1 MTSGQRYR
9 LPNDEELDI
18 ERWNRFVTRMK
29 KLGVFE
35 WDGRYDELVYDGM
48 CWQLEIHAGD
58 LHMKCGGCNG
68 FPEVP
73 EELAEKFSDKMNYWE
88 SVVKSVE
95 GIAKRS
101 SDLL

>member
-18 ERWNRFVTRMK
+18 KRWDRFVSHMK

-35 WDGRYDELVYDGM
+35 WDGRYDEPILDGM

-58 LHMKCGGCNG
+58 LHMQCGGCNG

-73 EELAEKFSDKMNYWE
+73 EELAEVYSDKYDYWSAVTKMVRE
-88 SVVKSVE
+88 ISTE
-95 GIAKRS
+95 Q
-101 SDLL
+101 L